1 MASRTT
7 LLASALRVVLVSLA
21 LMAATGT
28 AAQAASFSMKRG
40 MNLDIWTTWPDESLW
55 GDEKAILPFP
65 EWRKTEGAADL
76 KLLKQTGFDF
86 VRMPVDPSPFLSDR
100 TLPLREKLFASVLQS
115 VRMINAAG
123 LKVVVDMHLVPA
135 GSSRAIGMAEV
146 MSDPKLFD
154 AYVELVQQMAGLL
167 SKENPALVAFE
178 PMNEP
183 VIDCNAGKT
192 RLWPDRLQAL
202 FAAARA
208 SAPRLTIVLSGACY
222 SSAEALAKVDPAKVP
237 DDNVIWTFHSYEPFL
252 LTHQGA
258 TWAGDFIRYVT
269 GLPFPLHS
277 AQPADLRTTL
287 SSIRKT
293 IKAEAPWTR
302 RAGMLAYL
310 DEQVATMN
318 TPKKLE
324 KLMNAPFRAVEKW
337 AQAHGVK
344 REDIFLG
351 EFGMIRQEYGN
362 PYVMPADD
370 RAAYVRDMIG
380 RAERHGFSWA
390 IWGYGG
396 AFGVV
401 DEFDG
406 RRAEPDVLEVVKG
419 LERR

>member
-7 LLASALRVVLVSLA
+7 LLAAALRAMLVALA
-21 LMAATGT
+21 LMAATGM

-55 GDEKAILPFP
+55 GDERVILPFP

-76 KLLKQTGFDF
+76 KLLKETGFDF

-100 TLPLREKLFASVLQS
+100 TLPLREKLFASVLES
-115 VRMINAAG
+115 VRMVNAAG

-135 GSSRAIGMAEV
+135 GSSRAIGMDEV

-154 AYVELVQQMAGLL
+154 AYVELVRQMARLL
-167 SKENPALVAFE
+167 AKEDPALVAFE

-183 VIDCNAGKT
+183 VIDCKAGRT
-192 RLWPDRLQAL
+192 RLWPDRLQRL

-208 SAPRLTIVLSGACY
+208 SAPSLTIVLSGGCY
-222 SSAEALAKVDPAKVP
+222 ASAEALAKVDPKKVP

-269 GLPFPLHS
+269 GLPFPLHG
-277 AQPADLRTTL
+277 AQPAELRATL
-287 SSIRKT
+287 ARIRKT

-324 KLMNAPFRAVEKW
+324 KLMEAPFRAVEKW
-337 AQAHGVK
+337 ARTHGVK
-344 REDIFLG
+344 PENIFLG

-380 RAERHGFSWA
+380 RAERRGFAWA

-406 RRAEPDVLEVVKG
+406 RRAEPAVLEVVKG
-419 LERR
+419 LGR